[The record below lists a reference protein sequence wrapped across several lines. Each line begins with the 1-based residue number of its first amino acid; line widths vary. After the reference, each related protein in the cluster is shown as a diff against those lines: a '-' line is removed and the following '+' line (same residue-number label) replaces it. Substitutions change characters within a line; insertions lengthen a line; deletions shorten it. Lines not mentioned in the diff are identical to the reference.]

1 MANPTLNFTVRR
13 RDRFRGISPIAPR
26 NGTQDLR
33 QNDVFF
39 SGSFSYSSVVRRR
52 LRRDLSWH
60 LLISGAK
67 SRGRFRLL
75 RIRISQDPRLRRGG
89 DHRVTSCRLEK
100 RVGGG
105 RYFLLAPI
113 KGGRICKLPIFMPC
127 WLPPPPK
134 GRRGAILLRELC
146 SGVGHKSSSTRSRHR
161 RGHRPHSVDPGV
173 QDSYSIYDKTPH
185 FTLQFKCEEPYI
197 CT

>member
-1 MANPTLNFTVRR
+1 MVGARPGGGT
-13 RDRFRGISPIAPR
+13 RFRPR
-26 NGTQDLR
+26 ARVFVCVDITGTVILE
-33 QNDVFF
+33 
-39 SGSFSYSSVVRRR
+39 
-52 LRRDLSWH
+52 
-60 LLISGAK
+60 
-67 SRGRFRLL
+67 SRGSSSAVCCAF
-75 RIRISQDPRLRRGG
+75 
-89 DHRVTSCRLEK
+89 
-100 RVGGG
+100 
-105 RYFLLAPI
+105 FLLVW
-113 KGGRICKLPIFMPC
+113 RKLFRSDSVLLLLLLLMWFHSIFMPC

-134 GRRGAILLRELC
+134 GRRGAILLRELR